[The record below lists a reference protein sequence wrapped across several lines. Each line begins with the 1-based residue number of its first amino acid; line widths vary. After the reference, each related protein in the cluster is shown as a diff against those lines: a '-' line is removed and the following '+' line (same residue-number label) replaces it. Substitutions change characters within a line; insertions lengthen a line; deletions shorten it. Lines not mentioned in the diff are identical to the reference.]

1 MLKVDLRRRD
11 MSSEGKKA
19 SIQLTLVSQKLVD
32 LIERNA
38 AELTNSWLADIRKDP
53 NTLTYRQFD
62 RTAVY
67 ERAFRV
73 FSQLGKWISHETSK
87 EEVARD
93 YRALGDERRREGF
106 ALSEVIQAL
115 ILIRR
120 NVWRKIM
127 EEGLLDS
134 TYDLYQAIELNN
146 RVSLF
151 FDRAIFYTACGYE
164 QKKCAGD

>member
-1 MLKVDLRRRD
+1 VLKVGLRRRE
-11 MSSEGKKA
+11 MSTEGKKT
-19 SIQLTLVSQKLVD
+19 SIHLTLVSQKLVN

-38 AELTNSWLADIRKDP
+38 DELTNSWLADIRKDP

-62 RTAVY
+62 RMAIY

-73 FSQLGKWISHETSK
+73 YSQLGKWISHETSK
-87 EEVARD
+87 EEVAKD
-93 YRALGDERRREGF
+93 YRALGEERRREGF

-120 NVWRKIM
+120 NLWRKIM

-151 FDRAIFYTACGYE
+151 FDRAIFFTACGYE
-164 QKKCAGD
+164 QKTCAED

>member
-1 MLKVDLRRRD
+1 
-11 MSSEGKKA
+11 MSPEGKKA
-19 SIQLTLVSQKLVD
+19 SIHLTPVSQKLVD

-38 AELTNSWLADIRKDP
+38 AELTNAWLADIRKDP
-53 NTLTYRQFD
+53 NTLTYRHFD
-62 RTAVY
+62 PEAVHA
-67 ERAFRV
+67 RAFRV
-73 FSQLGKWISHETSK
+73 YSHLGKWISQETSK

-93 YRALGDERRREGF
+93 YLELGAERCREGF

-120 NVWRKIM
+120 NLWRKVM
-127 EEGLLDS
+127 EEGLLD
-134 TYDLYQAIELNN
+134 TPYDLYQAIELNN

-164 QKKCAGD
+164 KKRSAVT

>member
-1 MLKVDLRRRD
+1 
-11 MSSEGKKA
+11 MSFEGKKA
-19 SIQLTLVSQKLVD
+19 SIHLTPVSQKLVD

-38 AELTNSWLADIRKDP
+38 DDLTNSWLADIRKDP
-53 NTLTYRQFD
+53 NTLTYRRFD
-62 RTAVY
+62 PTAVY

-93 YRALGDERRREGF
+93 YRALGEQRRKEGF

-120 NVWRKIM
+120 NLWRKVM
-127 EEGLLDS
+127 EEGLLD
-134 TYDLYQAIELNN
+134 TPYDLYQAIELNN
-146 RVSLF
+146 RVALF

-164 QKKCAGD
+164 QKKCAED

>member
-1 MLKVDLRRRD
+1 
-11 MSSEGKKA
+11 MSTEGKKD
-19 SIQLTLVSQKLVD
+19 SIHLTLVSQKLVN

-38 AELTNSWLADIRKDP
+38 AELTNSWLADIGKDP
-53 NTLTYRQFD
+53 NTLTYRHFSPK
-62 RTAVY
+62 AVY

-73 FSQLGKWISHETSK
+73 YSQLGKWISHETSK
-87 EEVARD
+87 DEVARD
-93 YRALGDERRREGF
+93 YRALGEERRREGF

-120 NVWRKIM
+120 NLWRKIM

-164 QKKCAGD
+164 QKECAGD

>member
-1 MLKVDLRRRD
+1 
-11 MSSEGKKA
+11 MSPEGKKA
-19 SIQLTLVSQKLVD
+19 SIHLTPVSQKLVD

-38 AELTNSWLADIRKDP
+38 DELTNCWLADIHKDP
-53 NTLTYRQFD
+53 NTSTYHHFD
-62 RTAVY
+62 QSAVY
-67 ERAFRV
+67 TRAFRV
-73 FSQLGKWISHETSK
+73 YSHLGKWISQETSK

-93 YRALGDERRREGF
+93 YQELGAERCREGF

-120 NVWRKIM
+120 NLWRKVM
-127 EEGLLDS
+127 EEGLMD
-134 TYDLYQAIELNN
+134 TAYDLYQAIELNN

-164 QKKCAGD
+164 KKRRASD

>member
-1 MLKVDLRRRD
+1 
-11 MSSEGKKA
+11 MSPEGKKV
-19 SIQLTLVSQKLVD
+19 SIHLTPVSKKLVD

-38 AELTNSWLADIRKDP
+38 AELTNAWLADIRKDP
-53 NTLTYRQFD
+53 NTLTYRHFD
-62 RTAVY
+62 PEAAYT
-67 ERAFRV
+67 RAFRV
-73 FSQLGKWISHETSK
+73 YSHLGKWISQETSK

-93 YRALGDERRREGF
+93 YLELGAERCREGF

-120 NVWRKIM
+120 NLWRKVM
-127 EEGLLDS
+127 EEGLLD
-134 TYDLYQAIELNN
+134 TPYDLYQAIELNN

-164 QKKCAGD
+164 KKRSAVT

>member
-1 MLKVDLRRRD
+1 
-11 MSSEGKKA
+11 MSPQGNKA

-38 AELTNSWLADIRKDP
+38 ADLTNSWLADIRKDP
-53 NTLTYRQFD
+53 NTLTYRRFD
-62 RTAVY
+62 PNAVY
-67 ERAFRV
+67 HRAFRV
-73 FSQLGKWISHETSK
+73 YSQLGKWVSHETSK

-93 YRALGDERRREGF
+93 YRALGDERRKEGF

-120 NVWRKIM
+120 NLWRKVM

-146 RVSLF
+146 RVALF

-164 QKKCAGD
+164 QKKCAED

>member
-1 MLKVDLRRRD
+1 MGI
-11 MSSEGKKA
+11 EGKKA
-19 SIQLTLVSQKLVD
+19 ALHLTPVSQKLVD

-38 AELTNSWLADIRKDP
+38 VELTNSWLADIHKDP

-62 RTAVY
+62 PERVY

-73 FSQLGKWISHETSK
+73 FSQLGKWISHESSK

-93 YRALGDERRREGF
+93 YRELGEQRRKEGF

-120 NVWRKIM
+120 NLWRKVM
-127 EEGLLDS
+127 QEGLLDS

-164 QKKCAGD
+164 QKKCADP